1 MGLKY
6 IYAGYSKCGTK
17 TIAAAF
23 RKLGFNVVD
32 YEETMLDYRLRWN
45 DYLHPG
51 TTPAEKSKIVQKMY
65 ESVDIVFD
73 VPHYFLWKELMDAF
87 PDAKC
92 IFWARE
98 EDSWWNSFH
107 KQLLSVKMHSIPE
120 PIFNPIMFI
129 CFPTFY
135 PSLMKF
141 VKNFEGFFHGRH
153 IENYVHWN
161 GDQFHIDESRYR
173 RLYRQHVADFL
184 QNCPVDKRLV
194 LDDINCGWEVLCKFI
209 DCEVPDC
216 DWPHANKN
224 AAITYQLFQ
233 DPESRFQK
241 ELWGAGR
248 KTLVIYGSVVLIVS
262 ALYLFCQM
270 L

>member
-107 KQLLSVKMHSIPE
+107 KQLQGEPPHKNDSIR
-120 PIFNPIMFI
+120 II
-129 CFPTFY
+129 
-135 PSLMKF
+135 L
-141 VKNFEGFFHGRH
+141 
-153 IENYVHWN
+153 
-161 GDQFHIDESRYR
+161 
-173 RLYRQHVADFL
+173 
-184 QNCPVDKRLV
+184 
-194 LDDINCGWEVLCKFI
+194 
-209 DCEVPDC
+209 
-216 DWPHANKN
+216 
-224 AAITYQLFQ
+224 
-233 DPESRFQK
+233 
-241 ELWGAGR
+241 
-248 KTLVIYGSVVLIVS
+248 S
-262 ALYLFCQM
+262 ALFSTENHEKWLITRKIDQQF
-270 L
+270 